1 MLVRLA
7 ALAEGAD
14 FNDISKRRSDEYA
27 LKNNLPILDNVLYP
41 RHTGFNHLLGQVRG
55 HVKAVYDVTLVHEVS
70 ALSGSIELN
79 D

>member
-7 ALAEGAD
+7 VLTEGTD
-14 FNDISKRRSDEYA
+14 FRTESKKQSDSYA
-27 LKNNLPILDNVLYP
+27 LKNNLPILENVLYP

-70 ALSGSIELN
+70 ALRGSIELN